1 MKLRIRVKKK
11 KALKKPEKIVEIVE
25 EILKFNGQQEGK
37 WLKIITANQML
48 SRLPISF
55 AQL

>member
-1 MKLRIRVKKK
+1 MNVIKSGVNSLKMKLRIRVKKK

-37 WLKIITANQML
+37 
-48 SRLPISF
+48 
-55 AQL
+55 